1 MSAVGGFV
9 KIAILLLVSMVIYSS
24 LAAQTNIVQNRCNY
38 TSPYWKNGCGICC
51 QKAQLVCNTYC
62 KGCLAWKN
70 KQPCFVHL
78 NNKNYMKYF
87 YTKDCHKKCGLTKPG
102 RELENDASYF
112 FSKMVPNY
120 LRQDDEE
127 LMMDKFN

>member
-1 MSAVGGFV
+1 MSAVGGFL
-9 KIAILLLVSMVIYSS
+9 KIAILLVSMVIYSS
-24 LAAQTNIVQNRCNY
+24 LAAQTNIVQDRCKY
-38 TSPYWKNGCGICC
+38 RSPYWPPCGICC
-51 QKAQLVCNTYC
+51 QKAQIVCNTYC
-62 KGCLAWKN
+62 KGCPAWKN

-78 NNKNYMKYF
+78 NNTNYMKYF